1 MYKQYFGFSEEPFG
15 ITPDPRFFYE
25 NPIYREASTT
35 LERGIEGR
43 RGLMTLVGAVGTG
56 KTTVLRRLVAQA
68 SPAVRFVLADYPP
81 ASFDELLSFISRE
94 LGLPTP
100 ESRGR
105 LEWIGALKEALARSH
120 AENRVTVLLLDEA
133 QHLSEE
139 TLEGVRLLSNLE
151 VAGAKALQIILA
163 GQPELR
169 ARLDQPALAPLKQRI
184 TFECRLDRLGYGEI
198 AAYLEYRLSV
208 AGYRGPELFGPDAV
222 EAVGFYSNGI
232 PRLINVLCGNALIA
246 THRAAQRVV
255 PVDLVVECARALRI
269 GPSVEFRPS
278 RSSAPDASA
287 MRTTAAA
294 DAIASDAPSIPARRG
309 PSRVGAVVDLRHAG
323 PSSRPV
329 TGRSWLGVAIGALVG
344 LLVGTGGLALLR
356 SHEAPVKDR
365 GGSFSTARPSGA
377 PGGAATT
384 PPVEATPPTSA
395 PAPAADARP
404 ANLTD
409 ISRPTR
415 DTAGVAAERATPPVE
430 EATEPRPAPSR
441 PGPRPAVV
449 LPRGGTISG
458 VAWNTFGPQMFLAL
472 DLVAELNPHLDNL
485 NWVRAGQPVRLP
497 RLDRDDLMRAQRD
510 GSYRVILNSFP
521 NPADARTL
529 GEAVRA
535 RGYEVVVLPRRVA
548 DDLVLSRVEIAGLRD
563 RAAAQ
568 QAWEEA
574 ELAAWLP
581 RATPPTEG
589 SPASPRS

>member
-56 KTTVLRRLVAQA
+56 KTTVLRRLVAHA
-68 SPAVRFVLADYPP
+68 SPAVRFILADYPP

-120 AENRVTVLLLDEA
+120 AENRITVLLLDEA

-169 ARLDQPALAPLKQRI
+169 AKLDQAALAPLKQRI

-198 AAYLEYRLSV
+198 AAYLDYRLSV
-208 AGYRGPELFGPDAV
+208 AGYRGPGLFGPDAV

-287 MRTTAAA
+287 TRTTAA
-294 DAIASDAPSIPARRG
+294 DAIDSEAPLIPARRG
-309 PSRVGAVVDLRHAG
+309 PSRVGAVVDLRPAG

-329 TGRSWLGVAIGALVG
+329 AGRSWLGVAIGAFAG

-356 SHEAPVKDR
+356 SHEAPVGD
-365 GGSFSTARPSGA
+365 GGGFSTARPPSA
-377 PGGAATT
+377 PGGVATT
-384 PPVEATPPTSA
+384 PPGEATLPT
-395 PAPAADARP
+395 PAPAAPADTRP
-404 ANLTD
+404 ANPSDVALPIGD
-409 ISRPTR
+409 S
-415 DTAGVAAERATPPVE
+415 AGVAAERAASPVE
-430 EATEPRPAPSR
+430 EATGPRPSPAR
-441 PGPRPAVV
+441 PGPRPPVV

-497 RLDRDDLMRAQRD
+497 RLDRDDLVRAQRD

-521 NPADARTL
+521 NPVDARTL

-563 RAAAQ
+563 KAAAQ
-568 QAWEEA
+568 RAWEAA

-581 RATPPTEG
+581 RATPPSEA